1 MFKVMGVLCILTGCV
16 GWGAGK
22 VREEQRRLKYLREMI
37 LIIGRIQ
44 DEISYGKRTLPEIC
58 LILAECCSPLYR
70 QHFKQIYEQMSR
82 GDGASLNTIWEGQI
96 DQCLFDA
103 PLTDEE
109 KDILKD
115 LPQSLGRQDEKLQA
129 QSVGRSVELLVRS
142 RRKAEDAY
150 ENKARMI
157 LSVSVLT
164 GVFLTIL
171 LL

>member
-1 MFKVMGVLCILTGCV
+1 MFKIIGILCILVGCV
-16 GWGAGK
+16 GWGVGK
-22 VREEQRRLKYLREMI
+22 VGEEQRRLQYLREMI
-37 LIIGRIQ
+37 LIIGRIR

-70 QHFKQIYEQMSR
+70 QYFKQIYKRMSM
-82 GDGASLNTIWEGQI
+82 GDGASLDQIWEEQI
-96 DQCLFDA
+96 KLCLFDT

-109 KDILKD
+109 KDILRN
-115 LPQSLGRQDEKLQA
+115 LPHNLGMQDEKLQA
-129 QSVGRSVELLVRS
+129 ESIGRSVELLVRS

-164 GVFLTIL
+164 GIFLTIL
-171 LL
+171 ML

>member
-1 MFKVMGVLCILTGCV
+1 MFKAMGILCILTGCV

-22 VREEQRRLKYLREMI
+22 VGEEQRRLKYLREMI
-37 LIIGRIQ
+37 LIIGRIR

-58 LILAECCSPLYR
+58 LILAEYCSPLYR
-70 QHFKQIYEQMSR
+70 QHFKQIYERMSR
-82 GDGASLNTIWEGQI
+82 GDEPSLNKIWEGQI
-96 DQCLFDA
+96 EQCLSGT
-103 PLTDEE
+103 PLTDAE

-115 LPQSLGRQDEKLQA
+115 LPQNIGMQDEKLQA
-129 QSVGRSVELLVRS
+129 QSIGRSVEFLVRS